1 MNLYWV
7 YDLPNWLFGVLTVSL
22 FAAIGI
28 SGLFLTRSWVRQ
40 LHVIDHSHNDI
51 VGFYL
56 AAVTVFYGIT
66 LGLFAVGTWTAY
78 SDAQGKVDHEA
89 AALAALYR
97 DVSGYPEPERA
108 TLQNDLRG
116 YTRAVIDG
124 GWPLQREGI
133 ILNNA
138 SPALHDIEQHLM
150 SFEPVSERQKII
162 VAEAFRAYNDL
173 TQSRQERHNS
183 VFYGM
188 PAPLWTLLIV
198 GALICIAVTWCFHT
212 KSFSMHFW
220 MTTLLSGLLG
230 LMLYLVAALDNPYR
244 GKVSV
249 GPESLERVYQQ
260 TMVSQPSGTTSGTK
274 SLSIVR
280 APALNRSSA
289 R

>member
-7 YDLPNWLFGVLTVSL
+7 YDLPNWLFGAMSVGV
-22 FAAIGI
+22 FVAIGI
-28 SGLFLTRSWVRQ
+28 GGLFLTRGWVRQ
-40 LHVIDHSHNDI
+40 LHVVDHSHNDI

-78 SDAQGKVDHEA
+78 SDAQSKVDHEA
-89 AALAALYR
+89 AALASLYR
-97 DVSGYPEPERA
+97 DVSGYPEPVRA
-108 TLQNDLRG
+108 RLQNDLRS

-138 SPALHDIEQHLM
+138 SPVLHDIEQHMM
-150 SFEPVSERQKII
+150 SYEPLTERDKII
-162 VAEAFRAYNDL
+162 TAEAFRAYNDL
-173 TQSRQERHNS
+173 TESRQARHNS

-212 KSFSMHFW
+212 KSFGMHFW

-244 GKVSV
+244 GKISV
-249 GPESLERVYQQ
+249 GPEALERVYQQ
-260 TMVSQPSGTTSGTK
+260 TMT
-274 SLSIVR
+274 
-280 APALNRSSA
+280 PAGWSKRVA
-289 R
+289 GR